1 VRYFVA
7 CGGGGINKT
16 RDQEHLTENVVMF
29 GPVQLVDLPPL
40 INNACIQLDRFSGR
54 RDLFVIGGKVV
65 DLED

>member
-1 VRYFVA
+1 VA
-7 CGGGGINKT
+7 CGGGGINET

-29 GPVQLVDLPPL
+29 GPVQLVDLLPL
-40 INNACIQLDRFSGR
+40 INACIQLNRFSGR